1 MRLRLKLVSIHFIV
15 LLMLS
20 VSFVVYVPKEA
31 YGSTTT
37 LEGLGDISRYNAVVF
52 GNHKAIGGDIEGAI
66 AVQGDMDA
74 SGYTIVGAA
83 AGTSNI
89 VGEKWVDEGYPSLL
103 LSGKLKKSR
112 EESFIIQNGIVVMT
126 KESDPDR
133 IIQSSYDR
141 IVYKEKLEIDAKFN
155 EFRNIVNQVS
165 KNAGQYKT
173 NTPIPNMSHG
183 IGKDINNPNIYV
195 SSELTGKISVD
206 IRDVFLPNAKDKDF
220 IVMYSD
226 AIEVTF
232 KNGSILYDTN
242 NIGKATDI
250 VPTSQPYSP
259 NSPFTELYGKMIW
272 VFPNAK
278 KITTEGYGV
287 VGSVFAPNA
296 VLETKGGSINGQA
309 FVGAVQQ
316 TGGFEF
322 HNFKFNWKHWNK
334 PSTGKVKIKKVDSNN
349 DNKKLVGAK
358 FKIEDL
364 NGKIVGELVTNEEGE
379 AISKD
384 LPIGNYTLVEK
395 EAPKG
400 YELSKDKIAVKVEKD
415 AEVEIKIGNKKLPD
429 PMGKMKL
436 VKVDISDKNKK
447 LAGAKFHIEDAKG
460 KVVGELIT
468 DEKGEAIS
476 KDLPIGNYTLVEKEA
491 PKGYELSKDKIA
503 VKVEKDAEVEIKI
516 GNKKLPDPMGKMK
529 LVKVDISDKNKKLA
543 GAKFKIEDLN
553 GKIVGELVTNE
564 EGEAI
569 SKDLPIGNYTL
580 VEKEAPKGYE
590 LSKDKIAVKVE
601 KDAEVE
607 IKIGNKKLPDPMGKM
622 KLVKV
627 DISDKNKKLAG
638 AKFHIEDAKGKVVG
652 ELITDEKGE
661 MISKDL
667 PIGNYTLVEIEAPKG
682 YELLKDKIAVKIE
695 KDTVVEIKIEN
706 KKLPDPTGQFE
717 IEKVDDKDS
726 ELKLKGAVFQVL
738 DKEGKELSRLI
749 TDEKGKVISN
759 QLAIGKYTIKEIKAP
774 NGYMLLRDPIEIEI
788 TEAVKKQKITV
799 KNAKNNWVI
808 PNTGGSGTTIFY
820 VMGIM
825 LMFGVLYFCKKN
837 RIL

>member
-31 YGSTTT
+31 YGSTTN

-349 DNKKLVGAK
+349 DNKKLMGAK

-447 LAGAKFHIEDAKG
+447 LAGAKF
-460 KVVGELIT
+460 
-468 DEKGEAIS
+468 
-476 KDLPIGNYTLVEKEA
+476 
-491 PKGYELSKDKIA
+491 
-503 VKVEKDAEVEIKI
+503 
-516 GNKKLPDPMGKMK
+516 
-529 LVKVDISDKNKKLA
+529 
-543 GAKFKIEDLN
+543 KIEDLN

-564 EGEAI
+564 EGEVI

-580 VEKEAPKGYE
+580 VEVEAPKGYE
-590 LSKDKIAVKVE
+590 LLKDKITVKIE

-788 TEAVKKQKITV
+788 TEAVKTQKITV

-820 VMGIM
+820 VIGIM

>member
-1 MRLRLKLVSIHFIV
+1 MRLRLKLVSIYFIV
-15 LLMLS
+15 LLMLC

-31 YGSTTT
+31 YGSTIN
-37 LEGLGDISRYNAVVF
+37 LDGLGDISRYNAVVF
-52 GNHKAIGGDIEGAI
+52 GNHKAVGGDIEGAI

-89 VGEKWVDEGYPSLL
+89 VGEKWDDEGYPSLL

-141 IVYKEKLEIDAKFN
+141 IVYKEKLEIGAKFN
-155 EFRNIVNQVS
+155 EFHNIVNQVS

-173 NTPIPNMSHG
+173 NTPIPNMSYG

-195 SSELTGKISVD
+195 SSELVGKINLD
-206 IRDVFLPNAKDKDF
+206 IRDVFLPNAKGKDF

-232 KNGSILYDTN
+232 KNGAILYDTN
-242 NIGKATDI
+242 NIGRATDI
-250 VPTSQPYSP
+250 IPTSQPYSP
-259 NSPFTELYGKMIW
+259 NSPFTELYGKVIW

-322 HNFKFNWKHWNK
+322 HNFKFNWQHWNK

-349 DNKKLVGAK
+349 DNKELMGAK
-358 FKIEDL
+358 FHIEDS
-364 NGKIVGELVTNEEGE
+364 NKKVVGELVTDEKGE
-379 AISKD
+379 AISKE
-384 LPIGNYTLVEK
+384 LPIGNYTLVET

-400 YELSKDKIAVKVEKD
+400 YELLKDKIAVKIEKD
-415 AEVEIKIGNKKLPD
+415 AVVEIKIGNKKLPD

-436 VKVDISDKNKK
+436 VKVDTGDKNKK
-447 LAGAKFHIEDAKG
+447 LAGAKFHIEDSNK
-460 KVVGELIT
+460 KVVGELVT
-468 DEKGEAIS
+468 DGQGEAIS
-476 KDLPIGNYTLVEKEA
+476 KELPKGNYTLVEVEA
-491 PKGYELSKDKIA
+491 PKGYELLKDKIA
-503 VKVEKDAEVEIKI
+503 VKVEKDVVVEIKI

-529 LVKVDISDKNKKLA
+529 LVKVD
-543 GAKFKIEDLN
+543 
-553 GKIVGELVTNE
+553 T
-564 EGEAI
+564 
-569 SKDLPIGNYTL
+569 
-580 VEKEAPKGYE
+580 
-590 LSKDKIAVKVE
+590 
-601 KDAEVE
+601 
-607 IKIGNKKLPDPMGKM
+607 
-622 KLVKV
+622 
-627 DISDKNKKLAG
+627 SDKNKKLAG
-638 AKFHIEDAKGKVVG
+638 AKFHIEDSNKKVVG
-652 ELITDEKGE
+652 ELVTDEKGE
-661 MISKDL
+661 AISKKL
-667 PIGNYTLVEIEAPKG
+667 PIGNYTLVEVEAPKG
-682 YELLKDKIAVKIE
+682 YELLKDKIAVRIE
-695 KDTVVEIKIEN
+695 KDTVVEIKIGN

-717 IEKVDDKDS
+717 IEKVDDKDINV
-726 ELKLKGAVFQVL
+726 KLKGAVFQVL
-738 DKEGKELSRLI
+738 DKEGKEVTRLT

-759 QLAIGKYTIKEIKAP
+759 QLVLGKYTIKEIKAP
-774 NGYMLLRDPIEIEI
+774 NGYMLLREPIEIEI
-788 TEAVKKQKITV
+788 TEAVRTQKLTV
-799 KNAKNNWVI
+799 KNVKNNWVI
-808 PNTGGSGTTIFY
+808 PNTGGSGTTSFY
-820 VMGIM
+820 MIGFV

-837 RIL
+837 RYIR

>member
-1 MRLRLKLVSIHFIV
+1 MRLQLKLVSIHFMV
-15 LLMLS
+15 LLMLC
-20 VSFVVYVPKEA
+20 VSFVVYAPKEA
-31 YGSTTT
+31 YGSTTN

-52 GNHKAIGGDIEGAI
+52 GNHKAVGGDIEGAI

-89 VGEKWVDEGYPSLL
+89 VGEKWDDERYPSLL
-103 LSGKLKKSR
+103 LSGKFKKSR

-155 EFRNIVNQVS
+155 EFQNIVSQVS

-173 NTPIPNMSHG
+173 NTPIPNMSYG
-183 IGKDINNPNIYV
+183 IGKDINNPNIYI
-195 SSELTGKISVD
+195 SSELIGKIDLD
-206 IRDVFLPNAKDKDF
+206 IRDVFLPNAKGKDF

-242 NIGKATDI
+242 NIGRATDI
-250 VPTSQPYSP
+250 IPTSQPYSP
-259 NSPFTELYGKMIW
+259 NSPFTELYGKVIW

-349 DNKKLVGAK
+349 DNKELMGAKFHIEDSNKKVVGELVTDEKGEAISKDLPIGNYTLVEVEAPKGYELLKDKIAVKVEKDAVVEIKIGNKKSPDPLGKMKIVKVDTGDKNKKLAGAK
-358 FKIEDL
+358 FKIEDSK
-364 NGKIVGELVTNEEGE
+364 GKIVGELVTNEEGE
-379 AISKD
+379 AISKN
-384 LPIGNYTLVEK
+384 LPIGNYTLVEI

-400 YELSKDKIAVKVEKD
+400 YELLKDKITVKIEKD
-415 AEVEIKIGNKKLPD
+415 AVVEIKIGNKKLPD

-436 VKVDISDKNKK
+436 VKVDIN
-447 LAGAKFHIEDAKG
+447 
-460 KVVGELIT
+460 
-468 DEKGEAIS
+468 
-476 KDLPIGNYTLVEKEA
+476 
-491 PKGYELSKDKIA
+491 
-503 VKVEKDAEVEIKI
+503 
-516 GNKKLPDPMGKMK
+516 
-529 LVKVDISDKNKKLA
+529 DKNKKLA
-543 GAKFKIEDLN
+543 GAKFKIEDSK

-569 SKDLPIGNYTL
+569 SKELPIGNYTL
-580 VEKEAPKGYE
+580 VE
-590 LSKDKIAVKVE
+590 V
-601 KDAEVE
+601 
-607 IKIGNKKLPDPMGKM
+607 
-622 KLVKV
+622 
-627 DISDKNKKLAG
+627 
-638 AKFHIEDAKGKVVG
+638 
-652 ELITDEKGE
+652 
-661 MISKDL
+661 
-667 PIGNYTLVEIEAPKG
+667 EAPKG

-706 KKLPDPTGQFE
+706 KKLPDLTGQFE
-717 IEKVDDKDS
+717 IEKVDDKDIN
-726 ELKLKGAVFQVL
+726 LKLKGAVFQVL
-738 DKEGKELSRLI
+738 DKEGKEVTRLT
-749 TDEKGKVISN
+749 TDEKGKVISD
-759 QLAIGKYTIKEIKAP
+759 QLVLGKYTIKEIKAP
-774 NGYMLLRDPIEIEI
+774 NGYMLLRDSIEIEI
-788 TEAVKKQKITV
+788 TEAVRTQKLTV
-799 KNAKNNWVI
+799 KNVKNNWVI
-808 PNTGGSGTTIFY
+808 PNTGGSGTTSFY
-820 VMGIM
+820 VTGFVLM
-825 LMFGVLYFCKKN
+825 LGVLCLCKKN
-837 RIL
+837 RI

>member
-1 MRLRLKLVSIHFIV
+1 
-15 LLMLS
+15 MLS
-20 VSFVVYVPKEA
+20 VSFVIYVPKEV
-31 YGSTTT
+31 YGSTTN

-103 LSGKLKKSR
+103 LSGKFKKSR

-165 KNAGQYKT
+165 KNTGQYKT

-195 SSELTGKISVD
+195 SSELTGKINLD

-220 IVMYSD
+220 IVMHSD
-226 AIEVTF
+226 ATEVTF

-242 NIGKATDI
+242 NIGRATDI

-259 NSPFTELYGKMIW
+259 NSPFTELYGKVIW

-322 HNFKFNWKHWNK
+322 HNFKFNWQHWNK

-349 DNKKLVGAK
+349 DNKKLEGAK
-358 FKIEDL
+358 FHIEDSK
-364 NGKIVGELVTNEEGE
+364 GKIVGELVTNKEGE

-384 LPIGNYTLVEK
+384 LPKGNYTLVEI
-395 EAPKG
+395 EAPKD
-400 YELSKDKIAVKVEKD
+400 YELLKDKIAVKVEKD
-415 AEVEIKIGNKKLPD
+415 AVVEIKIGNKKLPD
-429 PMGKMKL
+429 PMGKIKL

-447 LAGAKFHIEDAKG
+447 LAGAKFHIEDSKG
-460 KVVGELIT
+460 KIVGELVT
-468 DEKGEAIS
+468 NEEGEVIS
-476 KDLPIGNYTLVEKEA
+476 KDLPIGNYTLVE
-491 PKGYELSKDKIA
+491 
-503 VKVEKDAEVEIKI
+503 V
-516 GNKKLPDPMGKMK
+516 
-529 LVKVDISDKNKKLA
+529 
-543 GAKFKIEDLN
+543 
-553 GKIVGELVTNE
+553 
-564 EGEAI
+564 
-569 SKDLPIGNYTL
+569 
-580 VEKEAPKGYE
+580 
-590 LSKDKIAVKVE
+590 
-601 KDAEVE
+601 
-607 IKIGNKKLPDPMGKM
+607 
-622 KLVKV
+622 
-627 DISDKNKKLAG
+627 
-638 AKFHIEDAKGKVVG
+638 
-652 ELITDEKGE
+652 
-661 MISKDL
+661 
-667 PIGNYTLVEIEAPKG
+667 EAPKG
-682 YELLKDKIAVKIE
+682 YELLKEKITVKVE
-695 KDTVVEIKIEN
+695 KDAVVEIKIGN

-717 IEKVDDKDS
+717 IEKVDDKDIN
-726 ELKLKGAVFQVL
+726 LKLQGAIFQVL
-738 DKEGKELSRLI
+738 DKEGKEVARLT
-749 TDEKGKVISN
+749 TDEKGKVISS
-759 QLAIGKYTIKEIKAP
+759 QLVLGKYTIKEIKAP

-788 TEAVKKQKITV
+788 TEAVKTQKITV

-820 VMGIM
+820 VIGIM
-825 LMFGVLYFCKKN
+825 LMFAVLYFCKKN

>member
-103 LSGKLKKSR
+103 LSGKFKKSR

-379 AISKD
+379 VISKD
-384 LPIGNYTLVEK
+384 LPIGNYILVEV

-400 YELSKDKIAVKVEKD
+400 YELVKDKITVKIEKD
-415 AEVEIKIGNKKLPD
+415 AV
-429 PMGKMKL
+429 
-436 VKVDISDKNKK
+436 
-447 LAGAKFHIEDAKG
+447 
-460 KVVGELIT
+460 
-468 DEKGEAIS
+468 
-476 KDLPIGNYTLVEKEA
+476 
-491 PKGYELSKDKIA
+491 
-503 VKVEKDAEVEIKI
+503 
-516 GNKKLPDPMGKMK
+516 
-529 LVKVDISDKNKKLA
+529 
-543 GAKFKIEDLN
+543 
-553 GKIVGELVTNE
+553 
-564 EGEAI
+564 
-569 SKDLPIGNYTL
+569 
-580 VEKEAPKGYE
+580 
-590 LSKDKIAVKVE
+590 
-601 KDAEVE
+601 VE

-788 TEAVKKQKITV
+788 TEAVKTQKITV

-820 VMGIM
+820 VIGIM

>member
-1 MRLRLKLVSIHFIV
+1 
-15 LLMLS
+15 MLS

-31 YGSTTT
+31 YGSTTN

-52 GNHKAIGGDIEGAI
+52 GNHKAVGGDIEGAI

-103 LSGKLKKSR
+103 LSGKFKKSR

-195 SSELTGKISVD
+195 SSELTGKINLD
-206 IRDVFLPNAKDKDF
+206 IRDVFLPSAKDKDF

-226 AIEVTF
+226 ATEVTF

-242 NIGKATDI
+242 NIGRATDI

-259 NSPFTELYGKMIW
+259 TSPFTELYGKVIW

-447 LAGAKFHIEDAKG
+447 LAGAKF
-460 KVVGELIT
+460 
-468 DEKGEAIS
+468 
-476 KDLPIGNYTLVEKEA
+476 
-491 PKGYELSKDKIA
+491 
-503 VKVEKDAEVEIKI
+503 
-516 GNKKLPDPMGKMK
+516 
-529 LVKVDISDKNKKLA
+529 
-543 GAKFKIEDLN
+543 KIEDLN

-564 EGEAI
+564 EGEVI

-580 VEKEAPKGYE
+580 VEVEAPKGYE
-590 LSKDKIAVKVE
+590 LLKDKITVKIE

-738 DKEGKELSRLI
+738 DKEGKEVSRLI

-788 TEAVKKQKITV
+788 TEAVKTQKITV
-799 KNAKNNWVI
+799 KNAKNNWGI

-820 VMGIM
+820 VIGIM

>member
-1 MRLRLKLVSIHFIV
+1 
-15 LLMLS
+15 MLS

-447 LAGAKFHIEDAKG
+447 LAGAKF
-460 KVVGELIT
+460 
-468 DEKGEAIS
+468 
-476 KDLPIGNYTLVEKEA
+476 
-491 PKGYELSKDKIA
+491 
-503 VKVEKDAEVEIKI
+503 
-516 GNKKLPDPMGKMK
+516 
-529 LVKVDISDKNKKLA
+529 
-543 GAKFKIEDLN
+543 KIEDLN

-564 EGEAI
+564 EGEVI
-569 SKDLPIGNYTL
+569 SKDLPIGNYIL
-580 VEKEAPKGYE
+580 VEVEAPKGYE
-590 LSKDKIAVKVE
+590 LVKDKITVKIE
-601 KDAEVE
+601 KDAVVE

-788 TEAVKKQKITV
+788 TEAVKTQKITV

-820 VMGIM
+820 VIGIM

>member
-1 MRLRLKLVSIHFIV
+1 MRLRLKLVIIHFIV

-31 YGSTTT
+31 YGSTTN

-52 GNHKAIGGDIEGAI
+52 GNHKAVGGDIEGAI

-103 LSGKLKKSR
+103 LSGKFKKSR

-195 SSELTGKISVD
+195 SSELTGKINLD
-206 IRDVFLPNAKDKDF
+206 IRDVFLPSAKDKDF

-232 KNGSILYDTN
+232 KNGAILYDKN
-242 NIGKATDI
+242 NIGRATDI
-250 VPTSQPYSP
+250 IPTSQPYSP
-259 NSPFTELYGKMIW
+259 NSPFTELYSKMIW

-384 LPIGNYTLVEK
+384 LPIGNYTLVEV

-400 YELSKDKIAVKVEKD
+400 YELLKDKITVK
-415 AEVEIKIGNKKLPD
+415 I
-429 PMGKMKL
+429 
-436 VKVDISDKNKK
+436 
-447 LAGAKFHIEDAKG
+447 
-460 KVVGELIT
+460 
-468 DEKGEAIS
+468 
-476 KDLPIGNYTLVEKEA
+476 
-491 PKGYELSKDKIA
+491 
-503 VKVEKDAEVEIKI
+503 
-516 GNKKLPDPMGKMK
+516 
-529 LVKVDISDKNKKLA
+529 
-543 GAKFKIEDLN
+543 
-553 GKIVGELVTNE
+553 
-564 EGEAI
+564 
-569 SKDLPIGNYTL
+569 
-580 VEKEAPKGYE
+580 
-590 LSKDKIAVKVE
+590 E

-738 DKEGKELSRLI
+738 DKEGKEVSRLI

-788 TEAVKKQKITV
+788 TEAVKTQKITV
-799 KNAKNNWVI
+799 KNAKNNWGI

-820 VMGIM
+820 VIGIM

>member
-31 YGSTTT
+31 YGSTTN

-89 VGEKWVDEGYPSLL
+89 VGEKWGDEGYPSLL
-103 LSGKLKKSR
+103 LSGKFKKSR

-195 SSELTGKISVD
+195 SSELTGKINLD

-226 AIEVTF
+226 ATEVTF
-232 KNGSILYDTN
+232 KNGSILYDKN
-242 NIGKATDI
+242 NIGRATDI

-259 NSPFTELYGKMIW
+259 NSPFTELYGKVIW
-272 VFPNAK
+272 FFPNAK
-278 KITTEGYGV
+278 KIITEGYGV

-322 HNFKFNWKHWNK
+322 HNFKFNWQHWNK

-349 DNKKLVGAK
+349 DNKKLEGAK
-358 FKIEDL
+358 FKIEDSK
-364 NGKIVGELVTNEEGE
+364 GKIVGELVTNEEGE

-400 YELSKDKIAVKVEKD
+400 YELLKDNITVKIEKD
-415 AEVEIKIGNKKLPD
+415 AVVEIKIG
-429 PMGKMKL
+429 
-436 VKVDISDKNKK
+436 
-447 LAGAKFHIEDAKG
+447 
-460 KVVGELIT
+460 
-468 DEKGEAIS
+468 
-476 KDLPIGNYTLVEKEA
+476 
-491 PKGYELSKDKIA
+491 
-503 VKVEKDAEVEIKI
+503 
-516 GNKKLPDPMGKMK
+516 
-529 LVKVDISDKNKKLA
+529 
-543 GAKFKIEDLN
+543 
-553 GKIVGELVTNE
+553 
-564 EGEAI
+564 
-569 SKDLPIGNYTL
+569 
-580 VEKEAPKGYE
+580 
-590 LSKDKIAVKVE
+590 
-601 KDAEVE
+601 
-607 IKIGNKKLPDPMGKM
+607 
-622 KLVKV
+622 
-627 DISDKNKKLAG
+627 
-638 AKFHIEDAKGKVVG
+638 
-652 ELITDEKGE
+652 
-661 MISKDL
+661 
-667 PIGNYTLVEIEAPKG
+667 
-682 YELLKDKIAVKIE
+682 
-695 KDTVVEIKIEN
+695 N

-717 IEKVDDKDS
+717 IEKVDDMDS

-738 DKEGKELSRLI
+738 DKEGKEVSRLI

-788 TEAVKKQKITV
+788 TEAVKTQKITV

-820 VMGIM
+820 VIGIM
-825 LMFGVLYFCKKN
+825 LMFAVLYFYKKN

>member
-31 YGSTTT
+31 YGSTTN

-52 GNHKAIGGDIEGAI
+52 GNHKTIGGDIEGAI

-89 VGEKWVDEGYPSLL
+89 VGEKWGDEGYPSLL
-103 LSGKLKKSR
+103 LSGKFKKSR

-195 SSELTGKISVD
+195 SSELTGKINLD

-226 AIEVTF
+226 ATEVTF

-242 NIGKATDI
+242 NIGRATDI

-259 NSPFTELYGKMIW
+259 NSPFTELYGKVIW
-272 VFPNAK
+272 FFPNAK
-278 KITTEGYGV
+278 KIITEGYGV

-322 HNFKFNWKHWNK
+322 HNFKFNWQHWNK

-349 DNKKLVGAK
+349 DNKKLEGAK
-358 FKIEDL
+358 FKIEDSK
-364 NGKIVGELVTNEEGE
+364 GKIVGELVTNEEGE

-384 LPIGNYTLVEK
+384 LPIGNYTVVE
-395 EAPKG
+395 
-400 YELSKDKIAVKVEKD
+400 V
-415 AEVEIKIGNKKLPD
+415 
-429 PMGKMKL
+429 
-436 VKVDISDKNKK
+436 
-447 LAGAKFHIEDAKG
+447 
-460 KVVGELIT
+460 
-468 DEKGEAIS
+468 
-476 KDLPIGNYTLVEKEA
+476 
-491 PKGYELSKDKIA
+491 
-503 VKVEKDAEVEIKI
+503 
-516 GNKKLPDPMGKMK
+516 
-529 LVKVDISDKNKKLA
+529 
-543 GAKFKIEDLN
+543 
-553 GKIVGELVTNE
+553 
-564 EGEAI
+564 
-569 SKDLPIGNYTL
+569 
-580 VEKEAPKGYE
+580 
-590 LSKDKIAVKVE
+590 
-601 KDAEVE
+601 
-607 IKIGNKKLPDPMGKM
+607 
-622 KLVKV
+622 
-627 DISDKNKKLAG
+627 
-638 AKFHIEDAKGKVVG
+638 
-652 ELITDEKGE
+652 
-661 MISKDL
+661 
-667 PIGNYTLVEIEAPKG
+667 EAPKG
-682 YELLKDKIAVKIE
+682 YELLKEKITVKIE
-695 KDTVVEIKIEN
+695 KDAVVEIKIGN

-717 IEKVDDKDS
+717 IEKVDDMDS

-738 DKEGKELSRLI
+738 DKEGKEVSRLI

-788 TEAVKKQKITV
+788 TEAVKTQKITV

-820 VMGIM
+820 VIGIM
-825 LMFGVLYFCKKN
+825 LMFAVLYFYKKN

>member
-31 YGSTTT
+31 YGSTTN

-447 LAGAKFHIEDAKG
+447 LAGAKF
-460 KVVGELIT
+460 
-468 DEKGEAIS
+468 
-476 KDLPIGNYTLVEKEA
+476 
-491 PKGYELSKDKIA
+491 
-503 VKVEKDAEVEIKI
+503 
-516 GNKKLPDPMGKMK
+516 
-529 LVKVDISDKNKKLA
+529 
-543 GAKFKIEDLN
+543 KIEDLN

-564 EGEAI
+564 EGEVI

-580 VEKEAPKGYE
+580 VEVEAPKGYE

-788 TEAVKKQKITV
+788 TEAVKTQKITV

-820 VMGIM
+820 VIGIM

>member
-1 MRLRLKLVSIHFIV
+1 MRLRFKLVSIHFIV

-20 VSFVVYVPKEA
+20 VSFVVYVPKEV

-89 VGEKWVDEGYPSLL
+89 VGEKWGDEGYPSLL
-103 LSGKLKKSR
+103 LSGKFKKSR

-195 SSELTGKISVD
+195 SSELTGKINLD

-447 LAGAKFHIEDAKG
+447 LAGAKFHIED
-460 KVVGELIT
+460 
-468 DEKGEAIS
+468 
-476 KDLPIGNYTLVEKEA
+476 
-491 PKGYELSKDKIA
+491 PK
-503 VKVEKDAEVEIKI
+503 
-516 GNKKLPDPMGKMK
+516 
-529 LVKVDISDKNKKLA
+529 
-543 GAKFKIEDLN
+543 

-569 SKDLPIGNYTL
+569 SKDLPKGNYTL
-580 VEKEAPKGYE
+580 VEVEAPKGYE
-590 LSKDKIAVKVE
+590 LLKEKITVKIE
-601 KDAEVE
+601 KDAVVE

-788 TEAVKKQKITV
+788 TEAVKTQKITV

-820 VMGIM
+820 VIGIM
-825 LMFGVLYFCKKN
+825 LMFAVLYFCKKN

>member
-1 MRLRLKLVSIHFIV
+1 MRLRFKLVSIHFIV

-20 VSFVVYVPKEA
+20 VSFVVYVPKEV
-31 YGSTTT
+31 YGSTTN

-89 VGEKWVDEGYPSLL
+89 VGEKWGDEGYPSLL
-103 LSGKLKKSR
+103 LSGKFKKSR

-195 SSELTGKISVD
+195 SSELTGKINLD

-468 DEKGEAIS
+468 DEKGE
-476 KDLPIGNYTLVEKEA
+476 
-491 PKGYELSKDKIA
+491 
-503 VKVEKDAEVEIKI
+503 
-516 GNKKLPDPMGKMK
+516 
-529 LVKVDISDKNKKLA
+529 
-543 GAKFKIEDLN
+543 
-553 GKIVGELVTNE
+553 
-564 EGEAI
+564 
-569 SKDLPIGNYTL
+569 
-580 VEKEAPKGYE
+580 
-590 LSKDKIAVKVE
+590 
-601 KDAEVE
+601 
-607 IKIGNKKLPDPMGKM
+607 
-622 KLVKV
+622 
-627 DISDKNKKLAG
+627 
-638 AKFHIEDAKGKVVG
+638 
-652 ELITDEKGE
+652 

-788 TEAVKKQKITV
+788 TEAVKTQKITV

-820 VMGIM
+820 VIGIM

>member
-20 VSFVVYVPKEA
+20 VSFVIYVPKEV
-31 YGSTTT
+31 YGSTTN

-103 LSGKLKKSR
+103 LSGKFKKSR

-195 SSELTGKISVD
+195 SSELTGEINLD

-226 AIEVTF
+226 VTEVTF

-242 NIGKATDI
+242 NIGRATDI

-259 NSPFTELYGKMIW
+259 NSPFTELYGKVIW

-322 HNFKFNWKHWNK
+322 HNFKFNWQHWNK

-358 FKIEDL
+358 FHIEDSK
-364 NGKIVGELVTNEEGE
+364 GKVVGELITDEKGE
-379 AISKD
+379 MISKD
-384 LPIGNYTLVEK
+384 LPIGNYTLVEV

-400 YELSKDKIAVKVEKD
+400 YELLKEKITVKIEKD
-415 AEVEIKIGNKKLPD
+415 AVVEIKIGNKKLPD

-447 LAGAKFHIEDAKG
+447 LAGAKFHIEDPKG
-460 KVVGELIT
+460 KIVGELVT
-468 DEKGEAIS
+468 NEEGEAIS
-476 KDLPIGNYTLVEKEA
+476 KDLPIGNYTLVEVEA
-491 PKGYELSKDKIA
+491 PKGYELLKEKIT
-503 VKVEKDAEVEIKI
+503 VKIEKDAVVEIKI

-543 GAKFKIEDLN
+543 GAKFKIEDSK

-564 EGEAI
+564 EGEVI
-569 SKDLPIGNYTL
+569 SKDLPIGNYI
-580 VEKEAPKGYE
+580 V
-590 LSKDKIAVKVE
+590 
-601 KDAEVE
+601 
-607 IKIGNKKLPDPMGKM
+607 
-622 KLVKV
+622 
-627 DISDKNKKLAG
+627 
-638 AKFHIEDAKGKVVG
+638 
-652 ELITDEKGE
+652 
-661 MISKDL
+661 
-667 PIGNYTLVEIEAPKG
+667 VEIEAPKG

-695 KDTVVEIKIEN
+695 KDTVVEIKIGN

-738 DKEGKELSRLI
+738 DKEGKEVSRLI

-759 QLAIGKYTIKEIKAP
+759 QLAIGKYTIKEMKAP
-774 NGYMLLRDPIEIEI
+774 NGYTLLRDPIEIEI
-788 TEAVKKQKITV
+788 TEAVKTQKITV
-799 KNAKNNWVI
+799 KNTKNNWVI

-820 VMGIM
+820 VIGIM
-825 LMFGVLYFCKKN
+825 LMFAVLYFCKKN

>member
-15 LLMLS
+15 LLILS
-20 VSFVVYVPKEA
+20 VSFVVYVPQEA
-31 YGSTTT
+31 YGSTTN

-89 VGEKWVDEGYPSLL
+89 VGGKWVDEGYPSLL
-103 LSGKLKKSR
+103 LSGKFKKSR

-133 IIQSSYDR
+133 IIQSSYNR
-141 IVYKEKLEIDAKFN
+141 IVYKEKLEIDARFN

-195 SSELTGKISVD
+195 SSELTGKINLD
-206 IRDVFLPNAKDKDF
+206 IRDVFLPSAKDKDF
-220 IVMYSD
+220 IIMYSD
-226 AIEVTF
+226 ATEVTF
-232 KNGSILYDTN
+232 KNGSILYDTD
-242 NIGKATDI
+242 NIGRATDI

-259 NSPFTELYGKMIW
+259 NSPFTELYGKVIW

-287 VGSVFAPNA
+287 VGSVIAPNA
-296 VLETKGGSINGQA
+296 VLETKGGSINGQV

-322 HNFKFNWKHWNK
+322 HNFKFNWQHWNK

-358 FKIEDL
+358 FKIEDSK
-364 NGKIVGELVTNEEGE
+364 GKIVGELVTNEEGE

-384 LPIGNYTLVEK
+384 LPIGNYTLVEI
-395 EAPKG
+395 EAPKD
-400 YELSKDKIAVKVEKD
+400 YELLKDDITVKIEKD
-415 AEVEIKIGNKKLPD
+415 VVVEIKIGNKKLPD

-447 LAGAKFHIEDAKG
+447 LAGAKFHIEDSKG
-460 KVVGELIT
+460 KIVGELVT
-468 DEKGEAIS
+468 NEEGEVIS
-476 KDLPIGNYTLVEKEA
+476 KDLPIGNYTLVEVEA
-491 PKGYELSKDKIA
+491 PKGYELLKDKIA
-503 VKVEKDAEVEIKI
+503 VKVEKDAVVEIKI

-529 LVKVDISDKNKKLA
+529 LL
-543 GAKFKIEDLN
+543 
-553 GKIVGELVTNE
+553 
-564 EGEAI
+564 
-569 SKDLPIGNYTL
+569 
-580 VEKEAPKGYE
+580 
-590 LSKDKIAVKVE
+590 
-601 KDAEVE
+601 
-607 IKIGNKKLPDPMGKM
+607 
-622 KLVKV
+622 KV

-638 AKFHIEDAKGKVVG
+638 AKFHIEDSKGKVVG

-667 PIGNYTLVEIEAPKG
+667 PIGNYTLVEVEAPKG
-682 YELLKDKIAVKIE
+682 YELLKDKVAVKIE
-695 KDTVVEIKIEN
+695 KDTVIEIKIGN

-717 IEKVDDKDS
+717 IEKVDDRDS
-726 ELKLKGAVFQVL
+726 ELKLKGAIFQVL
-738 DKEGKELSRLI
+738 DKEGKEVSRLT
-749 TDEKGKVISN
+749 TDEKGKVISK

-788 TEAVKKQKITV
+788 TEAVRVQKITV
-799 KNAKNNWVI
+799 KNMKNNWVI
-808 PNTGGSGTTIFY
+808 PNTGGSGTIIFY
-820 VMGIM
+820 VIGIM

>member
-429 PMGKMKL
+429 PMGK
-436 VKVDISDKNKK
+436 I
-447 LAGAKFHIEDAKG
+447 
-460 KVVGELIT
+460 
-468 DEKGEAIS
+468 
-476 KDLPIGNYTLVEKEA
+476 
-491 PKGYELSKDKIA
+491 
-503 VKVEKDAEVEIKI
+503 
-516 GNKKLPDPMGKMK
+516 K

-564 EGEAI
+564 EGEVI

-580 VEKEAPKGYE
+580 VEVEAPKGYE
-590 LSKDKIAVKVE
+590 LLKDKITVKIE

-749 TDEKGKVISN
+749 TDEKGKVIST

-788 TEAVKKQKITV
+788 TEAVKTQKITV

-820 VMGIM
+820 VIGIM

>member
-20 VSFVVYVPKEA
+20 VSFFVYVPKEA
-31 YGSTTT
+31 YGSTTN
-37 LEGLGDISRYNAVVF
+37 LESLGDISRYNAVVF
-52 GNHKAIGGDIEGAI
+52 GNHKAVGGDIEGAI

-103 LSGKLKKSR
+103 LSGKFKKSR

-195 SSELTGKISVD
+195 SSELTGKINLD
-206 IRDVFLPNAKDKDF
+206 IRDVFLPSAKDKDF

-232 KNGSILYDTN
+232 KNGAILYDKN
-242 NIGKATDI
+242 NIGRATDI
-250 VPTSQPYSP
+250 IPTSQPYSP
-259 NSPFTELYGKMIW
+259 NSPFTELYSKMIW

-384 LPIGNYTLVEK
+384 LPIGNYTVVEK

-400 YELSKDKIAVKVEKD
+400 YELLKDNITVKIEKD
-415 AEVEIKIGNKKLPD
+415 AVVEIKIGNKKLPD

-447 LAGAKFHIEDAKG
+447 LAGAKFHIED
-460 KVVGELIT
+460 L
-468 DEKGEAIS
+468 
-476 KDLPIGNYTLVEKEA
+476 
-491 PKGYELSKDKIA
+491 
-503 VKVEKDAEVEIKI
+503 
-516 GNKKLPDPMGKMK
+516 NK
-529 LVKVDISDKNKKLA
+529 
-543 GAKFKIEDLN
+543 
-553 GKIVGELVTNE
+553 KIVGELVTNE
-564 EGEAI
+564 EGEVI
-569 SKDLPIGNYTL
+569 SKDLPIGNYT
-580 VEKEAPKGYE
+580 V
-590 LSKDKIAVKVE
+590 
-601 KDAEVE
+601 
-607 IKIGNKKLPDPMGKM
+607 
-622 KLVKV
+622 
-627 DISDKNKKLAG
+627 
-638 AKFHIEDAKGKVVG
+638 
-652 ELITDEKGE
+652 
-661 MISKDL
+661 
-667 PIGNYTLVEIEAPKG
+667 VEIEAPKG

-695 KDTVVEIKIEN
+695 KDTVVEIKIGN
-706 KKLPDPTGQFE
+706 KKLPDPNGQFE
-717 IEKVDDKDS
+717 IEKVDDTDS

-738 DKEGKELSRLI
+738 DKEGKEVSRLI

-788 TEAVKKQKITV
+788 TEAVKTQKITV

-820 VMGIM
+820 VIGIM

>member
-195 SSELTGKISVD
+195 SSELTGKINLD

-400 YELSKDKIAVKVEKD
+400 YELSK
-415 AEVEIKIGNKKLPD
+415 G
-429 PMGKMKL
+429 
-436 VKVDISDKNKK
+436 
-447 LAGAKFHIEDAKG
+447 
-460 KVVGELIT
+460 
-468 DEKGEAIS
+468 
-476 KDLPIGNYTLVEKEA
+476 
-491 PKGYELSKDKIA
+491 KIA

-564 EGEAI
+564 EGEVI

-580 VEKEAPKGYE
+580 VEVEAPKGYE
-590 LSKDKIAVKVE
+590 LLKDKITVKIE
-601 KDAEVE
+601 KDAVAE
-607 IKIGNKKLPDPMGKM
+607 IKIGNKKLPDPMGKL

-627 DISDKNKKLAG
+627 DTGDKNKKLAG
-638 AKFHIEDAKGKVVG
+638 AKFHIEDSNKKVVG
-652 ELITDEKGE
+652 ELVTNEEGE
-661 MISKDL
+661 VISKNL
-667 PIGNYTLVEIEAPKG
+667 PIGNYTVVEIEAPKG

-738 DKEGKELSRLI
+738 DKEGKEVSRLI
-749 TDEKGKVISN
+749 TNEKGKVISN

-788 TEAVKKQKITV
+788 TEAVKTQKITV

-820 VMGIM
+820 VIGIM

>member
-20 VSFVVYVPKEA
+20 VSFVVYVPKEV
-31 YGSTTT
+31 YGSTTN
-37 LEGLGDISRYNAVVF
+37 LESLGDISRYNAVVF

-103 LSGKLKKSR
+103 LSGKFKKSR
-112 EESFIIQNGIVVMT
+112 EESFIIQNGMVVMT

-141 IVYKEKLEIDAKFN
+141 IVYKEQLEIDAKFN

-195 SSELTGKISVD
+195 SSELTGKINLD
-206 IRDVFLPNAKDKDF
+206 IRDVFLPSAKDKDF
-220 IVMYSD
+220 IVMYSN
-226 AIEVTF
+226 ATEVTF

-242 NIGKATDI
+242 NIGRATDI

-259 NSPFTELYGKMIW
+259 NSPFTELYGKVIW

-322 HNFKFNWKHWNK
+322 HNFKFNWQHWNK

-349 DNKKLVGAK
+349 DNKTLAGAK
-358 FKIEDL
+358 FKIEDSK
-364 NGKIVGELVTNEEGE
+364 GKIVGELVTNEEGE
-379 AISKD
+379 VISKD
-384 LPIGNYTLVEK
+384 LPKGNYTLVEV

-400 YELSKDKIAVKVEKD
+400 YELLKDKITVKVEKD
-415 AEVEIKIGNKKLPD
+415 AVVEIKIGNKKLPD

-447 LAGAKFHIEDAKG
+447 LAGAKFHIED
-460 KVVGELIT
+460 
-468 DEKGEAIS
+468 S
-476 KDLPIGNYTLVEKEA
+476 K
-491 PKGYELSKDKIA
+491 
-503 VKVEKDAEVEIKI
+503 
-516 GNKKLPDPMGKMK
+516 
-529 LVKVDISDKNKKLA
+529 
-543 GAKFKIEDLN
+543 

-564 EGEAI
+564 EGEVI
-569 SKDLPIGNYTL
+569 SKDLAIGNYTL
-580 VEKEAPKGYE
+580 VE
-590 LSKDKIAVKVE
+590 V
-601 KDAEVE
+601 
-607 IKIGNKKLPDPMGKM
+607 
-622 KLVKV
+622 
-627 DISDKNKKLAG
+627 
-638 AKFHIEDAKGKVVG
+638 
-652 ELITDEKGE
+652 
-661 MISKDL
+661 
-667 PIGNYTLVEIEAPKG
+667 EAPKG
-682 YELLKDKIAVKIE
+682 YELLKEKITVKVE
-695 KDTVVEIKIEN
+695 KDAVVEIKIGN

-717 IEKVDDKDS
+717 IEKVDDMDS

-738 DKEGKELSRLI
+738 DKEGKEVSRLI

-788 TEAVKKQKITV
+788 TEAVKTQKITV

-820 VMGIM
+820 VIGIM
-825 LMFGVLYFCKKN
+825 LMFAVLYFCKKN

>member
-334 PSTGKVKIKKVDSNN
+334 PSIGKVKIKKVDSNN

-384 LPIGNYTLVEK
+384 LPIGNYILVEV

-400 YELSKDKIAVKVEKD
+400 YELVKDKITVKIEKD
-415 AEVEIKIGNKKLPD
+415 AV
-429 PMGKMKL
+429 
-436 VKVDISDKNKK
+436 
-447 LAGAKFHIEDAKG
+447 
-460 KVVGELIT
+460 
-468 DEKGEAIS
+468 
-476 KDLPIGNYTLVEKEA
+476 
-491 PKGYELSKDKIA
+491 
-503 VKVEKDAEVEIKI
+503 
-516 GNKKLPDPMGKMK
+516 
-529 LVKVDISDKNKKLA
+529 
-543 GAKFKIEDLN
+543 
-553 GKIVGELVTNE
+553 
-564 EGEAI
+564 
-569 SKDLPIGNYTL
+569 
-580 VEKEAPKGYE
+580 
-590 LSKDKIAVKVE
+590 
-601 KDAEVE
+601 VE

-788 TEAVKKQKITV
+788 TEAVKTQKITV

-820 VMGIM
+820 VIGIM

>member
-1 MRLRLKLVSIHFIV
+1 
-15 LLMLS
+15 MLS

-379 AISKD
+379 VISKD
-384 LPIGNYTLVEK
+384 LPIGNYTLVEE

-400 YELSKDKIAVKVEKD
+400 YELSKDKITVKIEKD
-415 AEVEIKIGNKKLPD
+415 AEVEIEIGNKKLPD

-468 DEKGEAIS
+468 DEKGEI
-476 KDLPIGNYTLVEKEA
+476 
-491 PKGYELSKDKIA
+491 
-503 VKVEKDAEVEIKI
+503 
-516 GNKKLPDPMGKMK
+516 
-529 LVKVDISDKNKKLA
+529 
-543 GAKFKIEDLN
+543 
-553 GKIVGELVTNE
+553 
-564 EGEAI
+564 
-569 SKDLPIGNYTL
+569 
-580 VEKEAPKGYE
+580 
-590 LSKDKIAVKVE
+590 
-601 KDAEVE
+601 
-607 IKIGNKKLPDPMGKM
+607 
-622 KLVKV
+622 
-627 DISDKNKKLAG
+627 
-638 AKFHIEDAKGKVVG
+638 
-652 ELITDEKGE
+652 
-661 MISKDL
+661 ISKDL

-820 VMGIM
+820 VIGIM

>member
-1 MRLRLKLVSIHFIV
+1 
-15 LLMLS
+15 MLS

-31 YGSTTT
+31 YGSTTN

-89 VGEKWVDEGYPSLL
+89 VGEKWGDEGYPSLL
-103 LSGKLKKSR
+103 LSGKFKKSR

-195 SSELTGKISVD
+195 SSELTGKINLD

-226 AIEVTF
+226 ATEVTF
-232 KNGSILYDTN
+232 KNGSILYDKN
-242 NIGKATDI
+242 NIGRATDI

-259 NSPFTELYGKMIW
+259 NSPFTELYGKVIW
-272 VFPNAK
+272 FFPNAK
-278 KITTEGYGV
+278 KIITEGYGV

-322 HNFKFNWKHWNK
+322 HNFKFNWQHWNK

-349 DNKKLVGAK
+349 DNKKLEGAK
-358 FKIEDL
+358 FKIEDSK
-364 NGKIVGELVTNEEGE
+364 GKIVGELVTNEEGE
-379 AISKD
+379 VISKD
-384 LPIGNYTLVEK
+384 LPIGNYTLVEV

-400 YELSKDKIAVKVEKD
+400 YELLKEKITVKIEKD
-415 AEVEIKIGNKKLPD
+415 AV
-429 PMGKMKL
+429 
-436 VKVDISDKNKK
+436 
-447 LAGAKFHIEDAKG
+447 
-460 KVVGELIT
+460 
-468 DEKGEAIS
+468 
-476 KDLPIGNYTLVEKEA
+476 
-491 PKGYELSKDKIA
+491 
-503 VKVEKDAEVEIKI
+503 VEIKI

-543 GAKFKIEDLN
+543 GAKFKIEDSK

-564 EGEAI
+564 EGEVI

-580 VEKEAPKGYE
+580 VE
-590 LSKDKIAVKVE
+590 V
-601 KDAEVE
+601 
-607 IKIGNKKLPDPMGKM
+607 
-622 KLVKV
+622 
-627 DISDKNKKLAG
+627 
-638 AKFHIEDAKGKVVG
+638 
-652 ELITDEKGE
+652 
-661 MISKDL
+661 
-667 PIGNYTLVEIEAPKG
+667 EAPKG
-682 YELLKDKIAVKIE
+682 YELLKEKITVKIE
-695 KDTVVEIKIEN
+695 KDAVVEIKIGN

-717 IEKVDDKDS
+717 IEKVDDMDS

-738 DKEGKELSRLI
+738 DKEGKEVSRLI

-788 TEAVKKQKITV
+788 TEAVKTQKITV

-820 VMGIM
+820 VIGIM
-825 LMFGVLYFCKKN
+825 LMFAVLYFYKKN

>member
-1 MRLRLKLVSIHFIV
+1 MRLQLKLVSIHFMV
-15 LLMLS
+15 LLMLC
-20 VSFVVYVPKEA
+20 VSFVVYAPKEA
-31 YGSTTT
+31 YGSTTN

-52 GNHKAIGGDIEGAI
+52 GNHKAVGGDIEGAI

-89 VGEKWVDEGYPSLL
+89 VGGKWDDERYPSLL
-103 LSGKLKKSR
+103 LSGKFKKSR

-155 EFRNIVNQVS
+155 EFQNIVSQVS

-173 NTPIPNMSHG
+173 NTPIPNMSYG
-183 IGKDINNPNIYV
+183 IGKDINNPNIYI
-195 SSELTGKISVD
+195 SSELIGKIDLD
-206 IRDVFLPNAKDKDF
+206 IRDVFLPNAKGKDF

-242 NIGKATDI
+242 NIGRATDI
-250 VPTSQPYSP
+250 IPTSQPYSP
-259 NSPFTELYGKMIW
+259 NSPFTELYSKMIW

-334 PSTGKVKIKKVDSNN
+334 PSIGKVKIKKVDSNN

-358 FKIEDL
+358 FKIEDSK
-364 NGKIVGELVTNEEGE
+364 GKIVGELVTNEEGE

-384 LPIGNYTLVEK
+384 LPIGNYTLVEI

-400 YELSKDKIAVKVEKD
+400 YELLKDKITVKIEKSAV
-415 AEVEIKIGNKKLPD
+415 VEIKIGNKKLPD

-436 VKVDISDKNKK
+436 VKVDTRDKNKK
-447 LAGAKFHIEDAKG
+447 LAGAKFKIEDSKG
-460 KVVGELIT
+460 KVVGDLVTNE
-468 DEKGEAIS
+468 EGEAIS
-476 KDLPIGNYTLVEKEA
+476 KELPIGNYILVEVEA
-491 PKGYELSKDKIA
+491 PKGYELLKDKIA
-503 VKVEKDAEVEIKI
+503 VKIEKDVIVEIKI

-529 LVKVDISDKNKKLA
+529 LVKVD
-543 GAKFKIEDLN
+543 
-553 GKIVGELVTNE
+553 T
-564 EGEAI
+564 
-569 SKDLPIGNYTL
+569 
-580 VEKEAPKGYE
+580 
-590 LSKDKIAVKVE
+590 
-601 KDAEVE
+601 
-607 IKIGNKKLPDPMGKM
+607 
-622 KLVKV
+622 
-627 DISDKNKKLAG
+627 SDKNKKLAG
-638 AKFHIEDAKGKVVG
+638 AKFHIEDSNKKVVG
-652 ELITDEKGE
+652 ELVTNEEGE
-661 MISKDL
+661 AISKEL
-667 PIGNYTLVEIEAPKG
+667 PIGNYTLVEVEAPKG

-695 KDTVVEIKIEN
+695 KDTVVEIKIGN

-717 IEKVDDKDS
+717 IEKVDDKDIN
-726 ELKLKGAVFQVL
+726 LKLKGAVFQVL
-738 DKEGKELSRLI
+738 DKEGKEVTRLT
-749 TDEKGKVISN
+749 TDEKGKVISD
-759 QLAIGKYTIKEIKAP
+759 QLVLGKYTIKEIKAP
-774 NGYMLLRDPIEIEI
+774 NGYMLLRDSIEIEI
-788 TEAVKKQKITV
+788 TEAVRTQKLTV
-799 KNAKNNWVI
+799 KNVKNNWVI
-808 PNTGGSGTTIFY
+808 PNTGGSGTTSFY
-820 VMGIM
+820 VTGFVLM
-825 LMFGVLYFCKKN
+825 LGVLCLCKKN
-837 RIL
+837 RI

>member
-1 MRLRLKLVSIHFIV
+1 MRLRFKLVSIHFIV

-20 VSFVVYVPKEA
+20 VSFVVYVPKEV
-31 YGSTTT
+31 YGSTTN

-89 VGEKWVDEGYPSLL
+89 VGEKWGDEGYPSLL
-103 LSGKLKKSR
+103 LSGKFKKSR

-183 IGKDINNPNIYV
+183 IGKDINNPIIYV
-195 SSELTGKISVD
+195 SSELTGKINLD

-447 LAGAKFHIEDAKG
+447 LAGAKF
-460 KVVGELIT
+460 
-468 DEKGEAIS
+468 
-476 KDLPIGNYTLVEKEA
+476 
-491 PKGYELSKDKIA
+491 
-503 VKVEKDAEVEIKI
+503 
-516 GNKKLPDPMGKMK
+516 
-529 LVKVDISDKNKKLA
+529 
-543 GAKFKIEDLN
+543 KIEDLN

-564 EGEAI
+564 EGEVI

-580 VEKEAPKGYE
+580 VEVEAPKGYE
-590 LSKDKIAVKVE
+590 LLKDKITVKIE

-788 TEAVKKQKITV
+788 TEAVKTQKITV

-820 VMGIM
+820 VIGIM

>member
-1 MRLRLKLVSIHFIV
+1 
-15 LLMLS
+15 MLS
-20 VSFVVYVPKEA
+20 VSFVIYVPKEV
-31 YGSTTT
+31 YGSTTN

-52 GNHKAIGGDIEGAI
+52 GNHKAIGGDIEGAT

-103 LSGKLKKSR
+103 LSGKFKKSR

-195 SSELTGKISVD
+195 SSELTGKINLD

-226 AIEVTF
+226 ATEVTF

-242 NIGKATDI
+242 NIGRATDI

-259 NSPFTELYGKMIW
+259 NSPFTELYGKVIW

-278 KITTEGYGV
+278 KIITEGYGV

-447 LAGAKFHIEDAKG
+447 LAGAKFHIED
-460 KVVGELIT
+460 
-468 DEKGEAIS
+468 
-476 KDLPIGNYTLVEKEA
+476 
-491 PKGYELSKDKIA
+491 PK
-503 VKVEKDAEVEIKI
+503 
-516 GNKKLPDPMGKMK
+516 
-529 LVKVDISDKNKKLA
+529 
-543 GAKFKIEDLN
+543 

-569 SKDLPIGNYTL
+569 SKDLPKGNYTL
-580 VEKEAPKGYE
+580 VEVEAPKGYE
-590 LSKDKIAVKVE
+590 LLKEKITVKIE
-601 KDAEVE
+601 KDAVVE

-788 TEAVKKQKITV
+788 TEAVKTQKITV

-820 VMGIM
+820 VIGIM
-825 LMFGVLYFCKKN
+825 LMFAVLYFCKKN

>member
-1 MRLRLKLVSIHFIV
+1 MRLRFKLVSIHFIV

-20 VSFVVYVPKEA
+20 VSFVVYVPKEV

-89 VGEKWVDEGYPSLL
+89 VGEKWGDEGYPSLL
-103 LSGKLKKSR
+103 LSGKFKKSR

-155 EFRNIVNQVS
+155 EFRNIVNQAS

-195 SSELTGKISVD
+195 SSELTGKINLD

-447 LAGAKFHIEDAKG
+447 LAGAKF
-460 KVVGELIT
+460 
-468 DEKGEAIS
+468 
-476 KDLPIGNYTLVEKEA
+476 
-491 PKGYELSKDKIA
+491 
-503 VKVEKDAEVEIKI
+503 
-516 GNKKLPDPMGKMK
+516 
-529 LVKVDISDKNKKLA
+529 
-543 GAKFKIEDLN
+543 KIEDLN

-564 EGEAI
+564 EGEVI

-580 VEKEAPKGYE
+580 VEVEAPKGYE
-590 LSKDKIAVKVE
+590 LLKDKITVKIE

-788 TEAVKKQKITV
+788 TEAVKTQKITV

-820 VMGIM
+820 VIGIM
-825 LMFGVLYFCKKN
+825 LMFAVLYFCKKN

>member
-1 MRLRLKLVSIHFIV
+1 
-15 LLMLS
+15 MLS
-20 VSFVVYVPKEA
+20 VSFVIYVPKEV
-31 YGSTTT
+31 YGSTTN

-52 GNHKAIGGDIEGAI
+52 GNHKAIGGDIEGAT

-89 VGEKWVDEGYPSLL
+89 VGEKWGDEGYPSLL
-103 LSGKLKKSR
+103 LSGKFKKSR

-195 SSELTGKISVD
+195 SSELTGKINLD

-447 LAGAKFHIEDAKG
+447 LAGAKF
-460 KVVGELIT
+460 
-468 DEKGEAIS
+468 
-476 KDLPIGNYTLVEKEA
+476 
-491 PKGYELSKDKIA
+491 
-503 VKVEKDAEVEIKI
+503 
-516 GNKKLPDPMGKMK
+516 
-529 LVKVDISDKNKKLA
+529 
-543 GAKFKIEDLN
+543 KIEDLN

-564 EGEAI
+564 EGEVI

-580 VEKEAPKGYE
+580 VEVEAPKGYE
-590 LSKDKIAVKVE
+590 LLKDKITVKIE

-788 TEAVKKQKITV
+788 TEAVKTQKITV

-820 VMGIM
+820 VIGIM
-825 LMFGVLYFCKKN
+825 LMFAVLYFCKKN

>member
-31 YGSTTT
+31 YGSTTN

-195 SSELTGKISVD
+195 SSELTGKINLD

-400 YELSKDKIAVKVEKD
+400 YELSK
-415 AEVEIKIGNKKLPD
+415 G
-429 PMGKMKL
+429 
-436 VKVDISDKNKK
+436 
-447 LAGAKFHIEDAKG
+447 
-460 KVVGELIT
+460 
-468 DEKGEAIS
+468 
-476 KDLPIGNYTLVEKEA
+476 
-491 PKGYELSKDKIA
+491 KIA

-564 EGEAI
+564 EGEVI
-569 SKDLPIGNYTL
+569 SKNLPIGNYT
-580 VEKEAPKGYE
+580 V
-590 LSKDKIAVKVE
+590 
-601 KDAEVE
+601 
-607 IKIGNKKLPDPMGKM
+607 
-622 KLVKV
+622 
-627 DISDKNKKLAG
+627 
-638 AKFHIEDAKGKVVG
+638 
-652 ELITDEKGE
+652 
-661 MISKDL
+661 
-667 PIGNYTLVEIEAPKG
+667 VEIEAPKG

-738 DKEGKELSRLI
+738 DKEGKEVSRLI
-749 TDEKGKVISN
+749 TNEKGKVISN

-788 TEAVKKQKITV
+788 TEAVKTQKITV

-820 VMGIM
+820 VIGIM

>member
-20 VSFVVYVPKEA
+20 VSFVVYVPQEA
-31 YGSTTT
+31 YGSTTN

-89 VGEKWVDEGYPSLL
+89 VGEKWGDEGYPSLL
-103 LSGKLKKSR
+103 LSGKFKKSR

-195 SSELTGKISVD
+195 SSELTGKINLD

-232 KNGSILYDTN
+232 KNGAILYDKN
-242 NIGKATDI
+242 NIGRATDI
-250 VPTSQPYSP
+250 IPTSQPYSP
-259 NSPFTELYGKMIW
+259 NSPFTELYSKMIW

-349 DNKKLVGAK
+349 DNKKLEGAK
-358 FKIEDL
+358 FKIEDSK
-364 NGKIVGELVTNEEGE
+364 GKIVGELVTNEEGE

-384 LPIGNYTLVEK
+384 LPIGNYTVVEV

-400 YELSKDKIAVKVEKD
+400 YELLKDNITVKIEKD
-415 AEVEIKIGNKKLPD
+415 AVVEIKIGNKKLPD

-447 LAGAKFHIEDAKG
+447 LARAKFHIED
-460 KVVGELIT
+460 
-468 DEKGEAIS
+468 S
-476 KDLPIGNYTLVEKEA
+476 
-491 PKGYELSKDKIA
+491 
-503 VKVEKDAEVEIKI
+503 
-516 GNKKLPDPMGKMK
+516 NKK
-529 LVKVDISDKNKKLA
+529 V
-543 GAKFKIEDLN
+543 
-553 GKIVGELVTNE
+553 VGELVTNE
-564 EGEAI
+564 EGEVI
-569 SKDLPIGNYTL
+569 SKNLPIGNYT
-580 VEKEAPKGYE
+580 V
-590 LSKDKIAVKVE
+590 
-601 KDAEVE
+601 
-607 IKIGNKKLPDPMGKM
+607 
-622 KLVKV
+622 
-627 DISDKNKKLAG
+627 
-638 AKFHIEDAKGKVVG
+638 
-652 ELITDEKGE
+652 
-661 MISKDL
+661 
-667 PIGNYTLVEIEAPKG
+667 VEIEAPKG

-695 KDTVVEIKIEN
+695 KDTVVEIKIGN

-717 IEKVDDKDS
+717 IEKVDDMDS

-738 DKEGKELSRLI
+738 DKEGKEVSRLI

-774 NGYMLLRDPIEIEI
+774 NGYMLLRDSIEIEI
-788 TEAVKKQKITV
+788 TEAVKTQKITV

-808 PNTGGSGTTIFY
+808 PNTGGRGTTIFY
-820 VMGIM
+820 VIGIM

>member
-1 MRLRLKLVSIHFIV
+1 
-15 LLMLS
+15 MLS
-20 VSFVVYVPKEA
+20 VSFVVYVPQEA
-31 YGSTTT
+31 YGSTTN

-103 LSGKLKKSR
+103 LSGKFKKSR

-165 KNAGQYKT
+165 KNAGQYQT

-183 IGKDINNPNIYV
+183 IGKDINNSNIYV
-195 SSELTGKISVD
+195 SSELTGKINLD

-226 AIEVTF
+226 ATEVTF

-242 NIGKATDI
+242 NIGRATDI

-259 NSPFTELYGKMIW
+259 NSSFTELYGKVIW

-322 HNFKFNWKHWNK
+322 HNFKFNWQHWNK

-349 DNKKLVGAK
+349 VNKKLIGAK
-358 FKIEDL
+358 FHIEDS
-364 NGKIVGELVTNEEGE
+364 NKKVVGELVTNEEGE

-384 LPIGNYTLVEK
+384 LPKGNYTLVEI
-395 EAPKG
+395 EAPKD
-400 YELSKDKIAVKVEKD
+400 YELLKDKIAVKVEKD
-415 AEVEIKIGNKKLPD
+415 AVVEIKIGNKKLPD

-447 LAGAKFHIEDAKG
+447 LAGAKFHIED
-460 KVVGELIT
+460 
-468 DEKGEAIS
+468 S
-476 KDLPIGNYTLVEKEA
+476 K
-491 PKGYELSKDKIA
+491 
-503 VKVEKDAEVEIKI
+503 
-516 GNKKLPDPMGKMK
+516 
-529 LVKVDISDKNKKLA
+529 
-543 GAKFKIEDLN
+543 

-564 EGEAI
+564 EGEVI
-569 SKDLPIGNYTL
+569 SKDLPKGNYTL
-580 VEKEAPKGYE
+580 VE
-590 LSKDKIAVKVE
+590 V
-601 KDAEVE
+601 
-607 IKIGNKKLPDPMGKM
+607 
-622 KLVKV
+622 
-627 DISDKNKKLAG
+627 
-638 AKFHIEDAKGKVVG
+638 
-652 ELITDEKGE
+652 
-661 MISKDL
+661 
-667 PIGNYTLVEIEAPKG
+667 EAPKG
-682 YELLKDKIAVKIE
+682 YELLKEKITVKVE
-695 KDTVVEIKIEN
+695 KDAVVEIKIGN

-717 IEKVDDKDS
+717 IEKVDDKDIN
-726 ELKLKGAVFQVL
+726 LKLQGAIFQVL
-738 DKEGKELSRLI
+738 DKEGKEVARLT
-749 TDEKGKVISN
+749 TDEKGKVISS
-759 QLAIGKYTIKEIKAP
+759 QLVLGKYTIKEIKAP

-788 TEAVKKQKITV
+788 TEAVKTKKITV

-820 VMGIM
+820 VIGIM

>member
-20 VSFVVYVPKEA
+20 VSFVIYVPKEV
-31 YGSTTT
+31 YGFTTN

-103 LSGKLKKSR
+103 LSGKFKKSR

-126 KESDPDR
+126 KESDPDC

-155 EFRNIVNQVS
+155 EFRNLVNQVS

-195 SSELTGKISVD
+195 SSELTGKINLD

-226 AIEVTF
+226 ATEVTF

-242 NIGKATDI
+242 NIGRATDI

-259 NSPFTELYGKMIW
+259 NSPFTELYGKVIW

-322 HNFKFNWKHWNK
+322 HNFKFNWQHWNK

-358 FKIEDL
+358 FHIEDSK
-364 NGKIVGELVTNEEGE
+364 GKIVGELVTNKEGE

-384 LPIGNYTLVEK
+384 LPK
-395 EAPKG
+395 
-400 YELSKDKIAVKVEKD
+400 
-415 AEVEIKIGNKKLPD
+415 
-429 PMGKMKL
+429 
-436 VKVDISDKNKK
+436 
-447 LAGAKFHIEDAKG
+447 
-460 KVVGELIT
+460 
-468 DEKGEAIS
+468 
-476 KDLPIGNYTLVEKEA
+476 
-491 PKGYELSKDKIA
+491 
-503 VKVEKDAEVEIKI
+503 
-516 GNKKLPDPMGKMK
+516 
-529 LVKVDISDKNKKLA
+529 
-543 GAKFKIEDLN
+543 
-553 GKIVGELVTNE
+553 
-564 EGEAI
+564 
-569 SKDLPIGNYTL
+569 
-580 VEKEAPKGYE
+580 
-590 LSKDKIAVKVE
+590 
-601 KDAEVE
+601 
-607 IKIGNKKLPDPMGKM
+607 
-622 KLVKV
+622 
-627 DISDKNKKLAG
+627 
-638 AKFHIEDAKGKVVG
+638 
-652 ELITDEKGE
+652 
-661 MISKDL
+661 
-667 PIGNYTLVEIEAPKG
+667 GNYTLVEIEAPKD

-695 KDTVVEIKIEN
+695 KDTVVEIKIGN

-738 DKEGKELSRLI
+738 DKEGKEVSRLI

-759 QLAIGKYTIKEIKAP
+759 QLAIGKYTIKEMKAP
-774 NGYMLLRDPIEIEI
+774 NGYTLLRNPIEIEI
-788 TEAVKKQKITV
+788 TEAVKTQKITV
-799 KNAKNNWVI
+799 KNTKNNWVI

-820 VMGIM
+820 VIGIM
-825 LMFGVLYFCKKN
+825 LMFAVLYFCKKN

>member
-1 MRLRLKLVSIHFIV
+1 MRLRFKLVSIHFIV

-103 LSGKLKKSR
+103 LSGKFKKSR

-358 FKIEDL
+358 FHIEDL
-364 NGKIVGELVTNEEGE
+364 KGKIVGELITNEEGE
-379 AISKD
+379 VISKD
-384 LPIGNYTLVEK
+384 LPIGNYILVEV

-400 YELSKDKIAVKVEKD
+400 YELVKDKITVKIEKD
-415 AEVEIKIGNKKLPD
+415 AV
-429 PMGKMKL
+429 
-436 VKVDISDKNKK
+436 
-447 LAGAKFHIEDAKG
+447 
-460 KVVGELIT
+460 
-468 DEKGEAIS
+468 
-476 KDLPIGNYTLVEKEA
+476 
-491 PKGYELSKDKIA
+491 
-503 VKVEKDAEVEIKI
+503 VEIKI

-564 EGEAI
+564 EGEVI
-569 SKDLPIGNYTL
+569 SKDLPIGNYIL
-580 VEKEAPKGYE
+580 VEVEAPKGYE
-590 LSKDKIAVKVE
+590 LVKDKITVKIE
-601 KDAEVE
+601 KDAVVE

-788 TEAVKKQKITV
+788 TEAVKTQKITV

-820 VMGIM
+820 VIGIM

>member
-1 MRLRLKLVSIHFIV
+1 
-15 LLMLS
+15 
-20 VSFVVYVPKEA
+20 
-31 YGSTTT
+31 
-37 LEGLGDISRYNAVVF
+37 N
-52 GNHKAIGGDIEGAI
+52 
-66 AVQGDMDA
+66 
-74 SGYTIVGAA
+74 
-83 AGTSNI
+83 
-89 VGEKWVDEGYPSLL
+89 
-103 LSGKLKKSR
+103 
-112 EESFIIQNGIVVMT
+112 
-126 KESDPDR
+126 
-133 IIQSSYDR
+133 
-141 IVYKEKLEIDAKFN
+141 
-155 EFRNIVNQVS
+155 
-165 KNAGQYKT
+165 NAGQYKT

-447 LAGAKFHIEDAKG
+447 LAGAKF
-460 KVVGELIT
+460 
-468 DEKGEAIS
+468 
-476 KDLPIGNYTLVEKEA
+476 
-491 PKGYELSKDKIA
+491 
-503 VKVEKDAEVEIKI
+503 
-516 GNKKLPDPMGKMK
+516 
-529 LVKVDISDKNKKLA
+529 
-543 GAKFKIEDLN
+543 KIEDLN

-564 EGEAI
+564 EGEVI

-580 VEKEAPKGYE
+580 VEVEAPKGYE
-590 LSKDKIAVKVE
+590 LLKDKITVKIE

-607 IKIGNKKLPDPMGKM
+607 IEIGNKKLPDPMGKM

-661 MISKDL
+661 IISKDL

-820 VMGIM
+820 VIGIM